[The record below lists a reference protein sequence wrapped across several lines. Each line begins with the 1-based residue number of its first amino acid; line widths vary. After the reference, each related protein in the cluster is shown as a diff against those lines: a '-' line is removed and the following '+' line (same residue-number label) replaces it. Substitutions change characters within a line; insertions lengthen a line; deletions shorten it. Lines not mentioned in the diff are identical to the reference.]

1 MNQIDITHELSQNF
15 IDFSYEA
22 NSQRAFAD
30 ARDGLK
36 PGQRACLWEMY
47 KSGYTSNKPHVKSAK
62 ISGAVTANWWPHGN
76 VAIYETFAR
85 MSQDWINNIPEV
97 DWHGGNGSQII
108 SAEPSADR
116 YTEARLS
123 KATEEGLLYGLKKRN
138 VPMILNFSEDMEWP
152 EVFPAIF
159 PRLLINGCQGI
170 GVTIANTWLPHD
182 LVDMAEVINK
192 YLDTDVLDYS
202 SLAPD
207 FPSGGIIINKKDLY
221 KIYETGKGKAILRAK
236 TEIKGNSI
244 LVTEL
249 PYQVYIEP
257 LIEDIKGLIKSGDLD
272 DIEEVN
278 NKSDKNRLLV
288 EIVCGNPV
296 KTLDKLFRMTDL
308 QKSYSAN
315 QWALV
320 SKTPELLTLKEYLDI
335 YINHNLTCIVK
346 ESEYDYS
353 KAKDRLEIVE
363 GLLKAL
369 EDIDN
374 IIALIKA
381 SKSSSDAKDNLMKKY
396 QFSEPQAKAIVDM
409 RLGKLANLEKVEL
422 NQERNN
428 LVSSIEQ
435 TLLIINNKDKQK
447 EIFSERFNAFVKKF
461 GSHRKTEVIQLDIPK
476 EKKEVV
482 VPDPIDCVVVISNK
496 GLIKRIPKKAFKPQ
510 KRNTVGVKTN
520 GDITIFST
528 STNTQDTLMVFS
540 SKGKMYRLLVDNIPE
555 GTNTST
561 GVLLSNLITF
571 EENEVPMAYT
581 TLARDNKNQYI
592 FFATKR
598 GIIKKVAL
606 SEYDAMKRT
615 GIVSIKLKEGDELA
629 AVTFINQEEM
639 ILITKN
645 GMSIRFSTAG
655 MPLSSRIAQGVKGM
669 NVAEDDY
676 VIAALPISESAE
688 YLAVVSEDGLGKKT
702 ELKEFASQGRGGKG
716 ILCYKGKLGGA
727 ILLNKDDNILISGDN
742 SSIVVSIEDLPLL
755 TRTSLGNVMVK
766 NNKKVISIS
775 KV

>member
-47 KSGYTSNKPHVKSAK
+47 KSGYISSKPHVKSAK

-85 MSQDWINNIPEV
+85 MSQNWINNIPEV

-123 KATEEGLLYGLKKRN
+123 KATEEGLLYGLKKHN

-152 EVFPAIF
+152 EVFPALF

-170 GVTIANTWLPHD
+170 GVTIANTWLPHALTD
-182 LVDMAEVINK
+182 IAEVINK
-192 YLDTDVLDYS
+192 YLESGILDYS

-221 KIYETGKGKAILRAK
+221 KIYETGKGKAVLRAK
-236 TEIKGNSI
+236 AEIVGKAI
-244 LVTEL
+244 LITEL

-257 LIEDIKGLIKSGDLD
+257 LIEDIKELIKSGELS

-288 EIVCGNPV
+288 EIVCGNPA
-296 KTLDKLFRMTDL
+296 KTLNDLFRLTDL

-335 YINHNLTCIVK
+335 YIKHNLTCIVR
-346 ESEYDYS
+346 ENEFDYA
-353 KAKDRLEIVE
+353 KARERLEIVE

-381 SKSSSDAKDNLMKKY
+381 SKSSSDARDNLIKKY
-396 QFSEPQAKAIVDM
+396 QFSESQAKAIVDM
-409 RLGKLANLEKVEL
+409 RLGKLANLEKIEL

-428 LVSSIEQ
+428 LTESIEQ
-435 TLLIINNKDKQK
+435 SLSIINNEDRQK
-447 EIFSERFNAFVKKF
+447 EIFIERFNAFVKKF
-461 GSHRKTEVIQLDIPK
+461 GSPRKTKVIQLDIPK
-476 EKKEVV
+476 DKKEVI
-482 VPDPIDCVVVISNK
+482 VPDPVDCVVVISNR
-496 GLIKRIPKKAFKPQ
+496 GFIKRIPKKSFKPQ
-510 KRNTVGVKTN
+510 KRNTVGIKTN
-520 GDITIFST
+520 GETTVFSA

-540 SKGKMYRLLVDNIPE
+540 SLGKMYRLLVDTIPE
-555 GTNTST
+555 GNNVST
-561 GVLLSNLITF
+561 GVLLSSLVNF
-571 EENEVPMAYT
+571 EENEIPMAYT
-581 TLARDNKNQYI
+581 TLARDNKFEYI
-592 FFATKR
+592 FFATER

-615 GIVSIKLKEGDELA
+615 GIVSIKLKEGDKLA

-639 ILITKN
+639 MLITKN
-645 GMSIRFSTAG
+645 GMSIRFGTAA

-676 VIAALPISESAE
+676 VIAALPISNSAE
-688 YLAVVSEDGLGKKT
+688 YLAIVSEDGLGKKT
-702 ELKEFASQGRGGKG
+702 ELKEFTSQNRGGKG

-727 ILLNKDDNILISGDN
+727 TLLSKEDNLLISGN
-742 SSIVVSIEDLPLL
+742 SSSIVLSIDDLPLL
-755 TRTSLGNVMVK
+755 TRISLGNVMIK
-766 NNKKVISIS
+766 NNTKVISIS